1 MYCIRLSPFCDII
14 GCIHC
19 TSMHTCTSS
28 HPTLP
33 RPLSLHFSPRV
44 LFPSHTQNPGYGDQ
58 LVVEQ
63 LSKDH
68 NTSNDEELRR
78 LAECGLDPTELRRAR
93 RLGYQQNTRSIGD
106 YSIKGGYADVES
118 IRSVA
123 RKQR

>member
-1 MYCIRLSPFCDII
+1 MYQSFHRSPL
-14 GCIHC
+14 
-19 TSMHTCTSS
+19 THTYI
-28 HPTLP
+28 
-33 RPLSLHFSPRV
+33 
-44 LFPSHTQNPGYGDQ
+44 HTQRPGYGDQ

-68 NTSNDEELRR
+68 NTANDEELRR

-118 IRSVA
+118 IR
-123 RKQR
+123 

>member
-1 MYCIRLSPFCDII
+1 MWYSTSVAESRLLSIALVQGQLYQSYCHSPP
-14 GCIHC
+14 
-19 TSMHTCTSS
+19 HT
-28 HPTLP
+28 
-33 RPLSLHFSPRV
+33 
-44 LFPSHTQNPGYGDQ
+44 HTQRPGYGDQ

-68 NTSNDEELRR
+68 NTANDEELRR

-118 IRSVA
+118 IR
-123 RKQR
+123 